1 MNYTVAIF
9 PSEQV
14 QQEAN
19 SYRKRYDSAYAL
31 IKPHMKVRQPFPL
44 NEEDD
49 LIDAVSEL
57 KRIARETAPFSYQI
71 EKVSTF
77 APAHNTLYFKVTPSE
92 ELKTLHEKL
101 YHGFFEGEKAYA
113 FIPHITIA
121 QDLSNGEYA
130 DLHGTLKLKQFQYE
144 EQATQFHLL
153 QQQEDEKWIVKET
166 FTLGEE

>member
-1 MNYTVAIF
+1 MNYTIAIF

-31 IKPHMKVRQPFPL
+31 IKPHMKVRQPFTL
-44 NEEDD
+44 NEED

-57 KRIARETAPFSYQI
+57 KRIARETAPFSYKI

-92 ELKTLHEKL
+92 QLKTLHEKL
-101 YHGFFEGEKAYA
+101 YHGFFEGEKEYA
-113 FIPHITIA
+113 FVPHITIA
-121 QDLSNGEYA
+121 QNLSSGEYG
-130 DLHGTLKLKQFQYE
+130 DLYGTLKLKQFQYE
-144 EQATQFHLL
+144 EQAEQFHLL
-153 QQQEDEKWIVKET
+153 EQQADDKWIVKET